1 MTQAGQGIP
10 NLRTSMIWIKKNGLA
25 RFAPM
30 NSASDPAEGI
40 ELEGHDLETNPKL
53 QARRDLAFLVLAGL
67 FLGTLGMLNILG
79 LTRFLELGH
88 IGPWPIVVA
97 VGALPYPITFLCT
110 DLISEIWG
118 EQKAS
123 QLVWVGLL
131 LNAWVVLILWLGGLL
146 PGLPGASEQ
155 TFFEIQRLAF
165 GAVGASMAAY
175 LAAQFIDVRLFHFWK
190 QFSGGKALWLRNN
203 GSTLVS
209 QLVDTT
215 AVVLISH
222 YAAHVLPI
230 RTGEPVLPQLGA
242 FIASGYI
249 FKATAAL
256 LDTLPFYWLTGWLR
270 RWLQVPGAG
279 VELEG

>member
-1 MTQAGQGIP
+1 
-10 NLRTSMIWIKKNGLA
+10 MIWIKKNGLA

-40 ELEGHDLETNPKL
+40 ELEGHDLETSPTL

-88 IGPWPIVVA
+88 IGPWPVVVA

-131 LNAWVVLILWLGGLL
+131 LNGWVVLILWLGGLL
-146 PGLPGASEQ
+146 PGLPGAPEQ

-175 LAAQFIDVRLFHFWK
+175 LTAQFIDVRLFHFWK

-230 RTGEPVLPQLGA
+230 RMGEPVLPQLGS
-242 FIASGYI
+242 FIASGYV

-270 RWLQVPGAG
+270 SWLGVPGAG